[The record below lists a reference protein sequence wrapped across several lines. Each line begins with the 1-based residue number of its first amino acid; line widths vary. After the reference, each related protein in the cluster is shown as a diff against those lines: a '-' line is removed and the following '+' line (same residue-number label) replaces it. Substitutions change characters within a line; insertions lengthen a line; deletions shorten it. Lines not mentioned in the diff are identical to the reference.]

1 MSACHSSKAFPGTE
15 RVNIQFCV
23 ETFNISNT
31 PNLLTANNNSNNQ
44 AFGNVSI
51 GMVSATDP
59 NYVPRQYRSHSR
71 CSSRRINPAPRYQ
84 LLRQS
89 KTQARRTLP
98 GLFFVRGGRNDLKKK
113 PTSLISNASRLLCF
127 CLKSRE

>member
-1 MSACHSSKAFPGTE
+1 MACRSSKTFLGTE

-51 GMVSATDP
+51 GTISAIDP
-59 NYVPRQYRSHSR
+59 NYVPRQYQFALKMQCPDES
-71 CSSRRINPAPRYQ
+71 APR
-84 LLRQS
+84 LD
-89 KTQARRTLP
+89 TN
-98 GLFFVRGGRNDLKKK
+98 F
-113 PTSLISNASRLLCF
+113 
-127 CLKSRE
+127 